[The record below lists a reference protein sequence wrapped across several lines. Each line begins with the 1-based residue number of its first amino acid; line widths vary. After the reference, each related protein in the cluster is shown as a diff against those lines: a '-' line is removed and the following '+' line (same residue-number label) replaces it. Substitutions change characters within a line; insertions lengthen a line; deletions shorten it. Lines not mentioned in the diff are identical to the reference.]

1 MAQKTTKTAKTL
13 DMQRCEG
20 LSPKA
25 LGSINKLGRPN
36 DSYTEK
42 KLNKLGSVLRRNNE
56 LGLRDK
62 YTMSEAVK
70 CIIEMYRSRMDYYQK
85 YIKGIRTPL
94 FKKNTFCGNILADA
108 SSVMLTDKY
117 KSIINTHIAHCSSVW
132 LCPVCS
138 SIIQSKRAD
147 DVQRAIDWAKGISY
161 IKNKLTGELEP
172 VANDNDYQVVMIT
185 FTASHNV
192 KMSLIE
198 FGEKLQKA
206 YVMMMKNIRK
216 SRKKYEI
223 GYIKGVEFTH
233 SYRNGWHKH
242 YHVILILK
250 KECDIDS
257 YFATIKNSWE
267 TACVKNGLLDSSN
280 EKAVFDFREHSV
292 DLIRSAEEISNY
304 VNKSSKE
311 WTLADEMSKS
321 VLKIGHNNEHR
332 TPFQIL
338 SDIATTKDKKQRY
351 KDIDVFVEYMLYT
364 YGLHQ
369 QDWSNGLKDAVGIR
383 DLSDEEII
391 DENQDTAE
399 YIAGLTVA
407 HWHLIRSKY
416 QRIQYFLAA
425 KEGYE
430 SLKAFFDKLDTE
442 NTLPDMLTGEQA
454 RIYEK
459 GLEGIPFTDDKEATV
474 YYDMIPILRAIAK
487 TQPLTYVGDENSP
500 HNKSFEHMQNI
511 KGVKSDDFYTTA
523 EQNHPN

>member
-25 LGSINKLGRPN
+25 LGSNTELQRPG

-42 KLNKLGSVLRRNNE
+42 MLNKLGSVLKRNNE

-62 YTMSEAVK
+62 YTMSEVSK
-70 CIIEMYRSRMDYYQK
+70 IIIKMYRSRMDYYQK
-85 YIKGIRTPL
+85 YRKSIKTPL
-94 FKKNTFCGNILADA
+94 FKRNEFCGNILADA
-108 SSVMLTDKY
+108 SSVMRTDKY

-147 DVQRAIDWAKGISY
+147 DVQKAIDWAKS
-161 IKNKLTGELEP
+161 NE
-172 VANDNDYQVVMIT
+172 YQVAMVT

-192 KMSLIE
+192 KMPLVE
-198 FGEKLQKA
+198 FGQKLQKA
-206 YVMMMKNIRK
+206 YEMMMKNIRK
-216 SRKKYEI
+216 SRKKYEV
-223 GYIKGVEFTH
+223 GNIKGVEFTH
-233 SYRNGWHKH
+233 SYKNGWHKH

-257 YFATIKNSWE
+257 YFDTIQKSWE
-267 TACVKNGLLDSSN
+267 TACIKNSLLDATN
-280 EKAVFDFREHSV
+280 EKAVQDFREHSV
-292 DLIRSAEEISNY
+292 DIVKSAEEISSY

-338 SDIATTKDKKQRY
+338 CDIATTKDKKQRY
-351 KDIDVFVEYMLYT
+351 KDVEVFIEYMLYT

-383 DLSDEEII
+383 ELSDEEII
-391 DENQDTAE
+391 EETEDTAD

-416 QRIQYFLAA
+416 QRIQYFRAA
-425 KEGYE
+425 KDGYE
-430 SLKAFFDKLDTE
+430 ALKAFFDKLDTE
-442 NTLPDMLTGEQA
+442 NSLPAMLTGEQA
-454 RIYEK
+454 HIYEK
-459 GLEGIPFTDDKEATV
+459 GLDGILLTDEETTT
-474 YYDMIPILRAIAK
+474 YYDIIEMLRAIAK

-500 HNKSFEHMQNI
+500 NHKSFSHVQNI
-511 KGVKSDDFYTTA
+511 ICNSI
-523 EQNHPN
+523 PNES

>member
-1 MAQKTTKTAKTL
+1 MAQKTTKTSKSLDTKGLETL
-13 DMQRCEG
+13 
-20 LSPKA
+20 SSKA
-25 LGSINKLGRPN
+25 LGSNTELQRPG

-42 KLNKLGSVLRRNNE
+42 MLNKLGSVLKRNNE

-62 YTMSEAVK
+62 YTMSEVSK
-70 CIIEMYRSRMDYYQK
+70 IIIKMYRSRMDYYQK
-85 YIKGIRTPL
+85 YRKSIKTPL
-94 FKKNTFCGNILADA
+94 FKRNEFCGNILADA
-108 SSVMLTDKY
+108 SSVMRTDKY

-147 DVQRAIDWAKGISY
+147 DVQKAIDWAKS
-161 IKNKLTGELEP
+161 NE
-172 VANDNDYQVVMIT
+172 YQVAMVT

-206 YVMMMKNIRK
+206 YEMLMKNIRK
-216 SRKKYEI
+216 SRKKYEV
-223 GYIKGVEFTH
+223 GNIKGVEFTH
-233 SYRNGWHKH
+233 SYKNGWHKH
-242 YHVILILK
+242 YHVILIFK
-250 KECDIDS
+250 KECDVDA
-257 YFATIKNSWE
+257 YFSIIKKSWE
-267 TACVKNGLLDSSN
+267 TACVKNSLLDATN
-280 EKAVFDFREHSV
+280 EKAVQDFREHSV
-292 DLIRSAEEISNY
+292 DLVKSAEEISSY

-338 SDIATTKDKKQRY
+338 CDIAITKDKTQRY
-351 KDIDVFVEYMLYT
+351 KDIEVFIEYMLYT
-364 YGLHQ
+364 YCLHQ

-383 DLSDEEII
+383 ELSDEEII
-391 DENQDTAE
+391 EEHEDTAE

-416 QRIQYFLAA
+416 QRIQYFIAA

-430 SLKAFFDKLDTE
+430 SLKAFFDKLDTD
-442 NTLPDMLTGEQA
+442 NTLPAMLSGEQA

-459 GLEGIPFTDDKEATV
+459 GLDGIQLTDEETTT
-474 YYDMIPILRAIAK
+474 YYDIIELLRAIAK
-487 TQPLTYVGDENSP
+487 TQPPTYVGDENSLA
-500 HNKSFEHMQNI
+500 HKSFSHVQNI
-511 KGVKSDDFYTTA
+511 ICNSI
-523 EQNHPN
+523 PNES

>member
-1 MAQKTTKTAKTL
+1 MAQVKKPKRIQSQQGETKSQKN
-13 DMQRCEG
+13 
-20 LSPKA
+20 P
-25 LGSINKLGRPN
+25 LGSINKLGRPG

-70 CIIEMYRSRMDYYQK
+70 CIIEMYRSRKSYYQK
-85 YIKGIRTPL
+85 YMKGFRVPM

-108 SSVMLTDKY
+108 SSVMRTEKY
-117 KSIINTHIAHCSSVW
+117 NSIINTHIAHCSSVW

-138 SIIQSKRAD
+138 SVIQSKRTTE
-147 DVQRAIDWAKGISY
+147 VQRAIDWA
-161 IKNKLTGELEP
+161 
-172 VANDNDYQVVMIT
+172 NDNGYQVAMVT
-185 FTASHNV
+185 YTSSHNV
-192 KMSLIE
+192 KMSLVE
-198 FGEKLQKA
+198 FGQKLQKA
-206 YVMMMKNIRK
+206 YTMMMKNIRK
-216 SRKKYEI
+216 SRKNYEI
-223 GYIKGVEFTH
+223 GNIKGVELTH

-250 KECDIDS
+250 KECDVDA
-257 YFATIKNSWE
+257 YFQTIKKSWE
-267 TACVKNGLLDSSN
+267 TACIKNSLLDATN
-280 EKAVFDFREHSV
+280 EKAVQDFREHSV
-292 DLIRSAEEISNY
+292 NIVKSAEEISSY

-338 SDIATTKDKKQRY
+338 LDIAITKDKKQRY

-391 DENQDTAE
+391 EEHEDTAE
-399 YIAGLTVA
+399 FIAGLTVA

-416 QRIQYFLAA
+416 QRIQYFQAA

-430 SLKAFFDKLDTE
+430 ALKAFFYKLDTD
-442 NTLPDMLTGEQA
+442 NTLPDILTGEQA
-454 RIYEK
+454 HIYEK
-459 GLEGIPFTDDKEATV
+459 GLEGILLTDEETTT
-474 YYDMIPILRAIAK
+474 YYDIIEMLRAIAK
-487 TQPLTYVGDENSP
+487 TQPQTYVGDENSP
-500 HNKSFEHMQNI
+500 NHKSFSHA
-511 KGVKSDDFYTTA
+511 K
-523 EQNHPN
+523 

>member
-1 MAQKTTKTAKTL
+1 MVQKSPKPLAY
-13 DMQRCEG
+13 QG
-20 LSPKA
+20 LEILPDKA
-25 LGSINKLGRPN
+25 LGSNTELQRPN

-42 KLNKLGSVLRRNNE
+42 MLNKLGSVLKRNDE

-62 YTMSEAVK
+62 YTMSEVSK
-70 CIIEMYRSRMDYYQK
+70 IIIKMYRSRMGYYQK
-85 YIKGIRTPL
+85 YRKGIRTPL
-94 FKKNTFCGNILADA
+94 FKRNEFCGNILADA
-108 SSVMLTDKY
+108 SSVMRTEKY
-117 KSIINTHIAHCSSVW
+117 NSIINTHIAHCASVW

-138 SIIQSKRAD
+138 SVIQSKRTTE
-147 DVQRAIDWAKGISY
+147 VQKAIDWAKG
-161 IKNKLTGELEP
+161 N
-172 VANDNDYQVVMIT
+172 NYQVAMVT
-185 FTASHNV
+185 YTSSHNV
-192 KMSLIE
+192 KMSLVE
-198 FGEKLQKA
+198 FGQQLQKA
-206 YVMMMKNIRK
+206 YEMMMKNIRK

-250 KECDIDS
+250 KECDVDA
-257 YFATIKNSWE
+257 YFQTIKKSWE
-267 TACVKNGLLDSSN
+267 TACIKNNLLDATN
-280 EKAVFDFREHSV
+280 EKAVSDFREHSV
-292 DLIRSAEEISNY
+292 NIVKSAEEISSY

-351 KDIDVFVEYMLYT
+351 KDIEVFIEYMLYT
-364 YGLHQ
+364 YCLHQ

-391 DENQDTAE
+391 EETEDTAE
-399 YIAGLTVA
+399 FIAGLTVA

-416 QRIQYFLAA
+416 QRIQYFRAA

-430 SLKAFFDKLDTE
+430 ALKAFFNKLDTD
-442 NTLPDMLTGEQA
+442 NTLPDMLTCEQA

-459 GLEGIPFTDDKEATV
+459 GLTGIPFTDDEEATA
-474 YYDMIPILRAIAK
+474 YYDIIEILRAIAK
-487 TQPLTYVGDENSP
+487 TQPLAYVGDENSP
-500 HNKSFEHMQNI
+500 NHKSFEHEKNNI
-511 KGVKSDDFYTTA
+511 ICKTILNKS
-523 EQNHPN
+523 

>member
-1 MAQKTTKTAKTL
+1 MAQKTTKTAKSL
-13 DMQRCEG
+13 DTQGIAE

-25 LGSINKLGRPN
+25 LGSNTELQRPG

-42 KLNKLGSVLRRNNE
+42 TLNKLGSVLKRNNE

-62 YTMSEAVK
+62 YTMSEVSK
-70 CIIEMYRSRMDYYQK
+70 IIMKMYRSRIDYYQK
-85 YIKGIRTPL
+85 YIKGIRTPM
-94 FKKNTFCGNILADA
+94 FKRNEFCGNILADA
-108 SSVMLTDKY
+108 SSVMRTEKY
-117 KSIINTHIAHCSSVW
+117 NSIINTHIAHCSSVW

-147 DVQRAIDWAKGISY
+147 DVQKAINW
-161 IKNKLTGELEP
+161 
-172 VANDNDYQVVMIT
+172 ANDNDYQVAMVT

-192 KMSLIE
+192 KIPLIE

-206 YVMMMKNIRK
+206 YEMMMKNIRK

-223 GYIKGVEFTH
+223 GNIKGVEFTH

-257 YFATIKNSWE
+257 YFSTIQKSWE
-267 TACVKNGLLDSSN
+267 TACIKNSLLDATN
-280 EKAVFDFREHSV
+280 EKAVSDFKEHSV
-292 DLIRSAEEISNY
+292 DIVKSAKEISNY

-321 VLKIGHNNEHR
+321 VLKVGHNNEHR

-338 SDIATTKDKKQRY
+338 CDIATTKDKKQRY

-364 YGLHQ
+364 YCLHQ

-391 DENQDTAE
+391 EETEDTAE
-399 YIAGLTVA
+399 FIAGLTVA

-416 QRIQYFLAA
+416 QRIQYFRAA

-430 SLKAFFDKLDTE
+430 ALKAFFDKLDTE
-442 NTLPDMLTGEQA
+442 NSLPNMLTGEQA

-459 GLEGIPFTDDKEATV
+459 GLDGIQLTDEETTT
-474 YYDMIPILRAIAK
+474 YYDMIEILRAIAK
-487 TQPLTYVGDENSP
+487 TQPSAYVGDENSP
-500 HNKSFEHMQNI
+500 NHKSFSHAKY
-511 KGVKSDDFYTTA
+511 KGGEVR
-523 EQNHPN
+523 

>member
-1 MAQKTTKTAKTL
+1 MAQVKKSKRIQSQQGETKSQKN
-13 DMQRCEG
+13 
-20 LSPKA
+20 P
-25 LGSINKLGRPN
+25 LGSNTELQRPN

-42 KLNKLGSVLRRNNE
+42 MLNRLGSVLRRNNE

-62 YTMSEAVK
+62 YTMSEVSK
-70 CIIEMYRSRMDYYQK
+70 IIIKMYRSRMDYYQK
-85 YIKGIRTPL
+85 YRKGIKTPL
-94 FKKNTFCGNILADA
+94 FKRNEFCGNILADA
-108 SSVMLTDKY
+108 SSVMRTDKY

-147 DVQRAIDWAKGISY
+147 DVQKAINW
-161 IKNKLTGELEP
+161 
-172 VANDNDYQVVMIT
+172 ANDNDYQVVMVT
-185 FTASHNV
+185 YTSSHNV
-192 KMSLIE
+192 KMSLVE
-198 FGEKLQKA
+198 FGQQLQKA
-206 YVMMMKNIRK
+206 YEMMMKNIRK

-250 KECDIDS
+250 KECDVDA
-257 YFATIKNSWE
+257 YFATIKKSWE
-267 TACVKNGLLDSSN
+267 TACIKNSLLDATN
-280 EKAVFDFREHSV
+280 EKAVQDFREHSV
-292 DLIRSAEEISNY
+292 NIVKSAKEISNY

-338 SDIATTKDKKQRY
+338 CDIATTKDKKQRY

-369 QDWSNGLKDAVGIR
+369 QDYSNGLKDAVGIR
-383 DLSDEEII
+383 ELSDEEII
-391 DENQDTAE
+391 EEHEDTAE
-399 YIAGLTVA
+399 FIAGLTVA

-416 QRIQYFLAA
+416 QRIQYFIAA

-430 SLKAFFDKLDTE
+430 SLKAFFDKLDTD
-442 NTLPDMLTGEQA
+442 NTLPAMLSGEQA
-454 RIYEK
+454 HIYEK
-459 GLEGIPFTDDKEATV
+459 GLTGIPFTDDEEATT
-474 YYDMIPILRAIAK
+474 YYDIIQMLRAIAK
-487 TQPLTYVGDENSP
+487 TQPPTYVGDENSP
-500 HNKSFEHMQNI
+500 NHKPFEHGKNNIICKTILNKS
-511 KGVKSDDFYTTA
+511 
-523 EQNHPN
+523 

>member
-13 DMQRCEG
+13 DTQVIAE

-25 LGSINKLGRPN
+25 LGSNTELQRPG

-42 KLNKLGSVLRRNNE
+42 MLNKLGSVLKRNNE

-62 YTMSEAVK
+62 YTMSEVSK
-70 CIIEMYRSRMDYYQK
+70 IIIKMYRLRMDYYQK
-85 YIKGIRTPL
+85 YRKSIKTPL
-94 FKKNTFCGNILADA
+94 FKRNEFCGNILADA
-108 SSVMLTDKY
+108 SSVMRTDKY

-147 DVQRAIDWAKGISY
+147 DVQKAIDWAKS
-161 IKNKLTGELEP
+161 N
-172 VANDNDYQVVMIT
+172 NYQVAMVT

-206 YVMMMKNIRK
+206 YEMLMKNIRK

-233 SYRNGWHKH
+233 SYKNGWHKH

-250 KECDIDS
+250 KECDVDA
-257 YFATIKNSWE
+257 YFQTIKKSWE
-267 TACVKNGLLDSSN
+267 TACIKNSLLDATN
-280 EKAVFDFREHSV
+280 EKAVQDFREHSV
-292 DLIRSAEEISNY
+292 DIVKSAEEISSY

-430 SLKAFFDKLDTE
+430 SLKAFFDKLDTD
-442 NTLPDMLTGEQA
+442 NTLPAMLTSEQA

-459 GLEGIPFTDDKEATV
+459 GLKGIPFTDEEATV
-474 YYDMIPILRAIAK
+474 YYDIIPLLRAIAK
-487 TQPLTYVGDENSP
+487 TQPQTYIGDENSP
-500 HNKSFEHMQNI
+500 CNKSFSHGQNI
-511 KGVKSDDFYTTA
+511 ICNSI
-523 EQNHPN
+523 

>member
-1 MAQKTTKTAKTL
+1 MEYAFSVPAQKGMVKMVQK
-13 DMQRCEG
+13 
-20 LSPKA
+20 SPKSLDTKGLETLSSNP
-25 LGSINKLGRPN
+25 LGSINKLQRPG

-42 KLNKLGSVLRRNNE
+42 KLNKLGSVLKKNNE

-70 CIIEMYRSRMDYYQK
+70 CIIEMYRSRIDYYQK
-85 YIKGIRTPL
+85 YRKSIRTPF

-108 SSVMLTDKY
+108 SSIMRTEKY
-117 KSIINTHIAHCSSVW
+117 NSIINTHIAHCSSVW

-147 DVQRAIDWAKGISY
+147 DVQKAIDWAKS
-161 IKNKLTGELEP
+161 NE
-172 VANDNDYQVVMIT
+172 YQVAMVT

-192 KMSLIE
+192 KMPLIE
-198 FGEKLQKA
+198 FGQKLQKA
-206 YVMMMKNIRK
+206 YEMLMKNIRK

-223 GYIKGVEFTH
+223 GNIKGVEFTH
-233 SYRNGWHKH
+233 SYKNSWHKH

-250 KECDIDS
+250 KECDINS
-257 YFATIKNSWE
+257 YFATIQKSWE
-267 TACVKNGLLDSSN
+267 TACIKNSLLDATN
-280 EKAVFDFREHSV
+280 EKAVQDFREHSV
-292 DLIRSAEEISNY
+292 DIVKSAKEISNY

-442 NTLPDMLTGEQA
+442 NTLPDMLTCEQA

-459 GLEGIPFTDDKEATV
+459 GLTGIPFTDEREEST
-474 YYDMIPILRAIAK
+474 YYDMIQILRAIAK

-500 HNKSFEHMQNI
+500 NHKSFSHTKYNL
-511 KGVKSDDFYTTA
+511 
-523 EQNHPN
+523 

>member
-1 MAQKTTKTAKTL
+1 MEYAFSVPAQKGMVKMVQKSPKSLDIQGFGTL
-13 DMQRCEG
+13 P
-20 LSPKA
+20 SKA
-25 LGSINKLGRPN
+25 LGSNTELQRPG

-42 KLNKLGSVLRRNNE
+42 MLNKLGSVLKRNNE

-62 YTMSEAVK
+62 YTMSEVSK
-70 CIIEMYRSRMDYYQK
+70 IIMKMYRSRIDYYQK
-85 YIKGIRTPL
+85 YIKGIRTPM
-94 FKKNTFCGNILADA
+94 FKRNEFCGNILADA
-108 SSVMLTDKY
+108 SSVMRTEKY
-117 KSIINTHIAHCSSVW
+117 NSIINTHIAHCSSVW

-138 SIIQSKRAD
+138 SVIQSKRTTE
-147 DVQRAIDWAKGISY
+147 VQKAIDWAKS
-161 IKNKLTGELEP
+161 NE
-172 VANDNDYQVVMIT
+172 YQVAMVT

-192 KMSLIE
+192 KMPLVE

-206 YVMMMKNIRK
+206 YEMMMKNIRK
-216 SRKKYEI
+216 SRKKYEV

-233 SYRNGWHKH
+233 SYKNGWHKH

-250 KECDIDS
+250 KECDVDA
-257 YFATIKNSWE
+257 YFSIIKKSWE
-267 TACVKNGLLDSSN
+267 TACVKNSLLDATN
-280 EKAVFDFREHSV
+280 EKAVQDFREHSV
-292 DLIRSAEEISNY
+292 DLVKSAEEISSY
-304 VNKSSKE
+304 VNKSSKA

-383 DLSDEEII
+383 ELSDEEII
-391 DENQDTAE
+391 EETEDTAD

-416 QRIQYFLAA
+416 QRIQYFRAA
-425 KEGYE
+425 KDGYE
-430 SLKAFFDKLDTE
+430 ALKAFFDKLDTD
-442 NTLPDMLTGEQA
+442 NTLPAMLNSEQA

-459 GLEGIPFTDDKEATV
+459 GLTGIPFTDDEEATV
-474 YYDMIPILRAIAK
+474 YYDMIPLLRAIAK
-487 TQPLTYVGDENSP
+487 TQPSAYVGDENSP
-500 HNKSFEHMQNI
+500 NHKSFEHR
-511 KGVKSDDFYTTA
+511 KK
-523 EQNHPN
+523 

>member
-1 MAQKTTKTAKTL
+1 MAQVKKPKRIQSQQGETKSQKN
-13 DMQRCEG
+13 
-20 LSPKA
+20 P
-25 LGSINKLGRPN
+25 LGSNTELQRPS

-42 KLNKLGSVLRRNNE
+42 MLNKLGSVLKRNNE

-62 YTMSEAVK
+62 YTMSEVSK
-70 CIIEMYRSRMDYYQK
+70 IIIKMYRLRMDYYQK
-85 YIKGIRTPL
+85 YRKSIKTPL
-94 FKKNTFCGNILADA
+94 FKRNEFCGNILADA
-108 SSVMLTDKY
+108 SSIMRTEKY
-117 KSIINTHIAHCSSVW
+117 NSIINTHIAHCSSVW

-147 DVQRAIDWAKGISY
+147 DVQKAIDWAKS
-161 IKNKLTGELEP
+161 N
-172 VANDNDYQVVMIT
+172 NYQVAMVT

-206 YVMMMKNIRK
+206 YEMLMKNIRK

-233 SYRNGWHKH
+233 SYKNGWHKH

-250 KECDIDS
+250 KECDVDA
-257 YFATIKNSWE
+257 YFQTIKKSWE
-267 TACVKNGLLDSSN
+267 TACIKNSLLDATN
-280 EKAVFDFREHSV
+280 EKAVQDFREHSV
-292 DLIRSAEEISNY
+292 DIVKSAEEISSY

-338 SDIATTKDKKQRY
+338 CDIATTKDKKQRY
-351 KDIDVFVEYMLYT
+351 KDIEVFIEYMLYT

-383 DLSDEEII
+383 ELSDEEII
-391 DENQDTAE
+391 EEHEDTAE
-399 YIAGLTVA
+399 FIAGLTVA

-416 QRIQYFLAA
+416 QRIQYFIAA

-430 SLKAFFDKLDTE
+430 SLKAFFDKLDTD
-442 NTLPDMLTGEQA
+442 NTLPAMLNSEQA
-454 RIYEK
+454 KIYEK
-459 GLEGIPFTDDKEATV
+459 GLTGIPFTDDEEATV
-474 YYDMIPILRAIAK
+474 YYDMIPLLRAIAK

-500 HNKSFEHMQNI
+500 NHKSFSHAKY
-511 KGVKSDDFYTTA
+511 KGGEVR
-523 EQNHPN
+523 

>member
-1 MAQKTTKTAKTL
+1 MVKMVQKSPKPLDIQGSGTL
-13 DMQRCEG
+13 P
-20 LSPKA
+20 SKA
-25 LGSINKLGRPN
+25 LGSNTELGRPG

-42 KLNKLGSVLRRNNE
+42 MLNKLGSVLKRNNE

-62 YTMSEAVK
+62 YTMSEISK
-70 CIIEMYRSRMDYYQK
+70 IIMKMYRSRIDYYQK
-85 YIKGIRTPL
+85 YIKGIRTPM
-94 FKKNTFCGNILADA
+94 FKRNEFCGNILADA
-108 SSVMLTDKY
+108 SSVMRTEKY
-117 KSIINTHIAHCSSVW
+117 NSIINTHIAHCASVW

-138 SIIQSKRAD
+138 SVIQSKRTTE
-147 DVQRAIDWAKGISY
+147 VQKAIDWAKG
-161 IKNKLTGELEP
+161 N
-172 VANDNDYQVVMIT
+172 NYQVAMVT

-267 TACVKNGLLDSSN
+267 TACVKNGLLDSTN
-280 EKAVFDFREHSV
+280 EKAVQDFREHSV
-292 DLIRSAEEISNY
+292 DLIKSAEEISNY

-311 WTLADEMSKS
+311 WTLADELSKS
-321 VLKIGHNNEHR
+321 VLKVGHNNEHR

-459 GLEGIPFTDDKEATV
+459 GLEGIPFTDEEATT

-500 HNKSFEHMQNI
+500 NHKSFEHR
-511 KGVKSDDFYTTA
+511 KK
-523 EQNHPN
+523 

>member
-1 MAQKTTKTAKTL
+1 MAQKTTKTAKSL
-13 DMQRCEG
+13 DMQGFEG
-20 LSPKA
+20 LLPKA
-25 LGSINKLGRPN
+25 LGSNTELQRPG

-42 KLNKLGSVLRRNNE
+42 MLNKLGSVLKRNNE

-62 YTMSEAVK
+62 YTMSEVSK
-70 CIIEMYRSRMDYYQK
+70 IIIKMYRSRMDYYQK
-85 YIKGIRTPL
+85 YRKGIKTPL
-94 FKKNTFCGNILADA
+94 FKRNEFCGNILADA
-108 SSVMLTDKY
+108 SSVMRTDKY

-147 DVQRAIDWAKGISY
+147 DVQKAIDWAKS
-161 IKNKLTGELEP
+161 N
-172 VANDNDYQVVMIT
+172 NYQVAMVT

-206 YVMMMKNIRK
+206 YEMLMKNIRK

-233 SYRNGWHKH
+233 SYKNGWHKH

-250 KECDIDS
+250 KECDVDA
-257 YFATIKNSWE
+257 YFQTIKKSWE
-267 TACVKNGLLDSSN
+267 TACIKNSLLDATN
-280 EKAVFDFREHSV
+280 EKAVQDFREHSV
-292 DLIRSAEEISNY
+292 DIVKSAEEISSY

-351 KDIDVFVEYMLYT
+351 KDIEVFIEYMLYT
-364 YGLHQ
+364 YCLHQ

-383 DLSDEEII
+383 ELSDEEII
-391 DENQDTAE
+391 EETEDTAD

-416 QRIQYFLAA
+416 QRIQYFRAA

-430 SLKAFFDKLDTE
+430 ALKAFFDKLDTD
-442 NTLPDMLTGEQA
+442 NTLPAMLSGEQA

-459 GLEGIPFTDDKEATV
+459 GLDGIQLTDEETTT
-474 YYDMIPILRAIAK
+474 YYDIIEMLRAIAK
-487 TQPLTYVGDENSP
+487 TQPSAYVGDENSP
-500 HNKSFEHMQNI
+500 NHKSFEHR
-511 KGVKSDDFYTTA
+511 KK
-523 EQNHPN
+523 

>member
-1 MAQKTTKTAKTL
+1 MAQVKKPKRTQSQQGETKSQKN
-13 DMQRCEG
+13 
-20 LSPKA
+20 P
-25 LGSINKLGRPN
+25 LGSINKLGRPG

-42 KLNKLGSVLRRNNE
+42 KLNKLGSVLKKNNE

-70 CIIEMYRSRMDYYQK
+70 CIIEMYRSRKSYYQK
-85 YIKGIRTPL
+85 YMKGVRTPL

-108 SSVMLTDKY
+108 SSVMRTEKY
-117 KSIINTHIAHCSSVW
+117 NSIINTHIAHCSSVW

-138 SIIQSKRAD
+138 SIIQSKRSNE
-147 DVQRAIDWAKGISY
+147 VQKAIDWAKG
-161 IKNKLTGELEP
+161 N
-172 VANDNDYQVVMIT
+172 NYQVAMVT

-206 YVMMMKNIRK
+206 YTMMMKNIRK
-216 SRKKYEI
+216 SRKKYEV

-233 SYRNGWHKH
+233 SYKKGWHKH
-242 YHVILILK
+242 YHVIFIFK

-257 YFATIKNSWE
+257 YFDTIQKSWE
-267 TACVKNGLLDSSN
+267 TACIKNSLLDATN
-280 EKAVFDFREHSV
+280 EKAVQDFREHSV
-292 DLIRSAEEISNY
+292 DLIKSAEEISSY

-416 QRIQYFLAA
+416 QRIQYFRAA
-425 KEGYE
+425 KDGYE
-430 SLKAFFDKLDTE
+430 ALKAFFDKLDTD
-442 NTLPDMLTGEQA
+442 NTLPAMLTSEQA

-459 GLEGIPFTDDKEATV
+459 GLEGIPFTDEEATV
-474 YYDMIPILRAIAK
+474 YYDIIPLLRAIAK
-487 TQPLTYVGDENSP
+487 TQPQTYIGDENSP
-500 HNKSFEHMQNI
+500 CNKS
-511 KGVKSDDFYTTA
+511 YLLLA
-523 EQNHPN
+523 ESV

>member
-1 MAQKTTKTAKTL
+1 MAQVKKPKRIQSQQGETKSQKN
-13 DMQRCEG
+13 
-20 LSPKA
+20 P
-25 LGSINKLGRPN
+25 LGSNTELQRPG

-42 KLNKLGSVLRRNNE
+42 MLNKLGSVLKRNNE

-62 YTMSEAVK
+62 YTMSEVSK
-70 CIIEMYRSRMDYYQK
+70 IIIKMYRLRMDYYQK
-85 YIKGIRTPL
+85 YRKSIKTPL
-94 FKKNTFCGNILADA
+94 FKRNEFCGNILADA
-108 SSVMLTDKY
+108 SSVMRTEKY
-117 KSIINTHIAHCSSVW
+117 NSIINTHIAHCSSVW

-138 SIIQSKRAD
+138 SIIQSKRSNE
-147 DVQRAIDWAKGISY
+147 VQKAIDWAKG
-161 IKNKLTGELEP
+161 N
-172 VANDNDYQVVMIT
+172 NYQVAMVT

-206 YVMMMKNIRK
+206 YTMMMKNIRK
-216 SRKKYEI
+216 SRKKYEV

-233 SYRNGWHKH
+233 SYKHGWHKH

-250 KECDIDS
+250 KECDINS
-257 YFATIKNSWE
+257 YFATIQKSWE
-267 TACVKNGLLDSSN
+267 TACIKNSLLDATN
-280 EKAVFDFREHSV
+280 EKAVSDFREHSV
-292 DLIRSAEEISNY
+292 DLIKSAEEISSY

-311 WTLADEMSKS
+311 WTLADEMAKS
-321 VLKIGHNNEHR
+321 VLKVGHNNEHR

-338 SDIATTKDKKQRY
+338 CDIAITKDKKQRY

-442 NTLPDMLTGEQA
+442 NTLPAMLTSEQA

-459 GLEGIPFTDDKEATV
+459 GLTGIPFTDEREEST
-474 YYDMIPILRAIAK
+474 YYDMIQILRAIAK
-487 TQPLTYVGDENSP
+487 TQPSAYVGDENSP
-500 HNKSFEHMQNI
+500 NHKSFSHTKYNL
-511 KGVKSDDFYTTA
+511 
-523 EQNHPN
+523 

>member
-25 LGSINKLGRPN
+25 LGSNTELQRPG

-42 KLNKLGSVLRRNNE
+42 MLNKLGSVLKRNNE

-62 YTMSEAVK
+62 YTMSEVSK
-70 CIIEMYRSRMDYYQK
+70 IIMKMYRSRIDYYQK
-85 YIKGIRTPL
+85 YIKGIRTPM
-94 FKKNTFCGNILADA
+94 FKRNEFCGNILADA
-108 SSVMLTDKY
+108 SSVMRTEKY
-117 KSIINTHIAHCSSVW
+117 NSIINTHIAHCASVW

-138 SIIQSKRAD
+138 SVIQSKRTTE
-147 DVQRAIDWAKGISY
+147 VQKAIDWAKG
-161 IKNKLTGELEP
+161 N
-172 VANDNDYQVVMIT
+172 NYQVAMVT

-198 FGEKLQKA
+198 FGKQLQKA
-206 YVMMMKNIRK
+206 YEMMMKNIRK

-223 GYIKGVEFTH
+223 GNIKGVEFTH
-233 SYRNGWHKH
+233 SYKNGWHKH

-257 YFATIKNSWE
+257 YFATIQKSWQ
-267 TACVKNGLLDSSN
+267 TACMKNGLLDSTN
-280 EKAVFDFREHSV
+280 EKAVQDFREHSV
-292 DLIRSAEEISNY
+292 DLIKSAEEISNY

-321 VLKIGHNNEHR
+321 ILKVGHNNEHR

-416 QRIQYFLAA
+416 QRIQYFIAA

-430 SLKAFFDKLDTE
+430 ALKAFFDKLDID

-459 GLEGIPFTDDKEATV
+459 GLEGIPFTDEEATT

-500 HNKSFEHMQNI
+500 NHKSFEHR
-511 KGVKSDDFYTTA
+511 KK
-523 EQNHPN
+523 

>member
-25 LGSINKLGRPN
+25 LGSNTELQRPG

-42 KLNKLGSVLRRNNE
+42 MLNRLGSVLRRNNE

-62 YTMSEAVK
+62 YTMSEVSK
-70 CIIEMYRSRMDYYQK
+70 IIIKMYRSRTDYYQK
-85 YIKGIRTPL
+85 YRKSIKTPL
-94 FKKNTFCGNILADA
+94 FKRNEFCGNILADA
-108 SSVMLTDKY
+108 SSVMRTDKY

-147 DVQRAIDWAKGISY
+147 DVQKAIDWAKS
-161 IKNKLTGELEP
+161 NE
-172 VANDNDYQVVMIT
+172 YQVAMVT

-206 YVMMMKNIRK
+206 YEMLMKNIRK
-216 SRKKYEI
+216 SRKKYEV
-223 GYIKGVEFTH
+223 GNIKGVEFTH
-233 SYRNGWHKH
+233 SYKNGWHKH

-250 KECDIDS
+250 KECDVDA
-257 YFATIKNSWE
+257 YFQTIKKSWE
-267 TACVKNGLLDSSN
+267 TACIKNSLLDATN
-280 EKAVFDFREHSV
+280 EKAVQDFREHSV
-292 DLIRSAEEISNY
+292 DIVKSAEEISSY

-338 SDIATTKDKKQRY
+338 CDIATTKDKKQRY

-369 QDWSNGLKDAVGIR
+369 QDYSNGLKDAVGIR
-383 DLSDEEII
+383 ELSDEEII
-391 DENQDTAE
+391 EETEDTAE
-399 YIAGLTVA
+399 FIAGLTVA

-416 QRIQYFLAA
+416 QRIQYFIAA

-430 SLKAFFDKLDTE
+430 SLKAFFDKLDTD
-442 NTLPDMLTGEQA
+442 NTLPAMLNSEQA

-459 GLEGIPFTDDKEATV
+459 GLTGIPFTDDEEATV

-487 TQPLTYVGDENSP
+487 TQPSAYVGDENSP
-500 HNKSFEHMQNI
+500 NHKSFSNAKY
-511 KGVKSDDFYTTA
+511 KGGEVR
-523 EQNHPN
+523 

>member
-1 MAQKTTKTAKTL
+1 MAQKTTKTAKSL
-13 DMQRCEG
+13 DMKGFEG
-20 LSPKA
+20 LPSKA
-25 LGSINKLGRPN
+25 LGSINKLQRPG

-42 KLNKLGSVLRRNNE
+42 KLDKLGSVLRRNNE

-70 CIIEMYRSRMDYYQK
+70 CIIEMYRSRIDYYQK
-85 YIKGIRTPL
+85 YMKGIRTPF

-108 SSVMLTDKY
+108 SSVMRTDKY

-138 SIIQSKRAD
+138 SIIQSKKAD
-147 DVQRAIDWAKGISY
+147 DVQKAIGW
-161 IKNKLTGELEP
+161 
-172 VANDNDYQVVMIT
+172 ANDNDYQVAMVT

-192 KMSLIE
+192 KMPLIE
-198 FGEKLQKA
+198 FGQKLQKA
-206 YVMMMKNIRK
+206 YEMLMKNIRK
-216 SRKKYEI
+216 SRKNYEI
-223 GYIKGVEFTH
+223 GNIKGVEFTH
-233 SYRNGWHKH
+233 SYKNGWHKH

-257 YFATIKNSWE
+257 YFDIIQKSWENACIKNS
-267 TACVKNGLLDSSN
+267 LLDATN
-280 EKAVFDFREHSV
+280 EKAVSDFREHSV
-292 DLIRSAEEISNY
+292 NIVKSAKEISNY

-321 VLKIGHNNEHR
+321 VLKVGHNNEHR

-338 SDIATTKDKKQRY
+338 CDIATTKDKKQRY

-391 DENQDTAE
+391 EEHEDTAE
-399 YIAGLTVA
+399 FIAGLTVA

-430 SLKAFFDKLDTE
+430 ALKAFFNKLDTD

-454 RIYEK
+454 HIYEK
-459 GLEGIPFTDDKEATV
+459 GLTGIPFTDEREEST
-474 YYDMIPILRAIAK
+474 YYDMIQILRAIAK
-487 TQPLTYVGDENSP
+487 TQPSAYVGDENSP
-500 HNKSFEHMQNI
+500 NHKSFSNAKY
-511 KGVKSDDFYTTA
+511 KGGEVR
-523 EQNHPN
+523 

>member
-13 DMQRCEG
+13 DMKGFEG
-20 LSPKA
+20 LPSKA
-25 LGSINKLGRPN
+25 LGSINKLQRPG

-42 KLNKLGSVLRRNNE
+42 MLNKLGSVLKRNNE

-85 YIKGIRTPL
+85 YMKGVRVPM

-108 SSVMLTDKY
+108 SSVMRTEKY
-117 KSIINTHIAHCSSVW
+117 NSIINTHIAHCSSVW

-138 SIIQSKRAD
+138 SIIQSKKAD
-147 DVQRAIDWAKGISY
+147 DVQKAIGW
-161 IKNKLTGELEP
+161 
-172 VANDNDYQVVMIT
+172 ANDNDYKVAMVT

-206 YVMMMKNIRK
+206 YEMMMKNIRK

-223 GYIKGVEFTH
+223 GNIKGVEFTH
-233 SYRNGWHKH
+233 SYKNGWHKH

-257 YFATIKNSWE
+257 YFGTIQKSWE
-267 TACVKNGLLDSSN
+267 TACIKNSLLDATN
-280 EKAVFDFREHSV
+280 EKAVSDFKEHSV
-292 DLIRSAEEISNY
+292 NIVKSAKEISNY

-338 SDIATTKDKKQRY
+338 CDIAITKDKKQRY

-391 DENQDTAE
+391 EEHEDTAE

-416 QRIQYFLAA
+416 QRIQYFIAA

-430 SLKAFFDKLDTE
+430 ALKAFFDKLDTE
-442 NTLPDMLTGEQA
+442 NSLPDMLTGEQA

-459 GLEGIPFTDDKEATV
+459 GLEGIPFTDDEEATV
-474 YYDMIPILRAIAK
+474 YYDMIQMLRAIAK
-487 TQPLTYVGDENSP
+487 TQPLAYVGDENSP
-500 HNKSFEHMQNI
+500 NHKSFSHVQNPP
-511 KGVKSDDFYTTA
+511 A
-523 EQNHPN
+523 ESV

>member
-1 MAQKTTKTAKTL
+1 MVKMVQKSPKSLETQVIA
-13 DMQRCEG
+13 E

-25 LGSINKLGRPN
+25 LGSINKLGRPG

-42 KLNKLGSVLRRNNE
+42 TLDKLGSVLKRNNE

-70 CIIEMYRSRMDYYQK
+70 CIIEMYRARKSYYQK
-85 YIKGIRTPL
+85 YMKGVRTPL
-94 FKKNTFCGNILADA
+94 CKKNTFCGNILADA
-108 SSVMLTDKY
+108 SSVMRTEKY
-117 KSIINTHIAHCSSVW
+117 NSIINTHIAHCSSVW

-138 SIIQSKRAD
+138 SIIQSKRSNE
-147 DVQRAIDWAKGISY
+147 VQKAIDWAKG
-161 IKNKLTGELEP
+161 N
-172 VANDNDYQVVMIT
+172 NYQVAMVT

-206 YVMMMKNIRK
+206 YTMMMKNIRK
-216 SRKKYEI
+216 SRKKYEV

-233 SYRNGWHKH
+233 SYKNGWHKH

-257 YFATIKNSWE
+257 YFDTIQKSWE
-267 TACVKNGLLDSSN
+267 TACIKNSLLDATN
-280 EKAVFDFREHSV
+280 EKAVQDFREHSV
-292 DLIRSAEEISNY
+292 DLVKSAEEISSY

-416 QRIQYFLAA
+416 QRIQYFIAA
-425 KEGYE
+425 KKGYE
-430 SLKAFFDKLDTE
+430 ALKAFFDKLDTD
-442 NTLPDMLTGEQA
+442 NTLPAMLTSEQA

-459 GLEGIPFTDDKEATV
+459 GLEGIPFTDDEETTT
-474 YYDMIPILRAIAK
+474 YYDIIQMLRAIAK
-487 TQPLTYVGDENSP
+487 TQSQTYVGDENSP
-500 HNKSFEHMQNI
+500 HNKSFEYEKNNI
-511 KGVKSDDFYTTA
+511 ICKTILNKS
-523 EQNHPN
+523 

>member
-1 MAQKTTKTAKTL
+1 MVQKSPKSLAYQGLETL
-13 DMQRCEG
+13 P
-20 LSPKA
+20 SKA
-25 LGSINKLGRPN
+25 LGSINKLQRPG

-42 KLNKLGSVLRRNNE
+42 KLNKLGSVLKKNNE

-70 CIIEMYRSRMDYYQK
+70 CIIEMYRSRIDYYQK
-85 YIKGIRTPL
+85 YIKGVRTPL

-108 SSVMLTDKY
+108 SSVMRTDKY
-117 KSIINTHIAHCSSVW
+117 NSIINTHIAHCSSVW

-138 SIIQSKRAD
+138 SIIQSKKAD
-147 DVQRAIDWAKGISY
+147 DVQKAIGW
-161 IKNKLTGELEP
+161 
-172 VANDNDYQVVMIT
+172 ANDNDYKVAMVT

-192 KMSLIE
+192 KMPLIE

-206 YVMMMKNIRK
+206 YEMMMKNIRK

-223 GYIKGVEFTH
+223 GNIKGVEFTH
-233 SYRNGWHKH
+233 SYKNGWHKH

-257 YFATIKNSWE
+257 YFATIQKSWE
-267 TACVKNGLLDSSN
+267 TACIKNSLLDATN
-280 EKAVFDFREHSV
+280 EKAVQDFREHSV
-292 DLIRSAEEISNY
+292 DIVKSAKEISNY

-338 SDIATTKDKKQRY
+338 CDIATTKDKKQRY

-391 DENQDTAE
+391 EEHKDTAE
-399 YIAGLTVA
+399 FIAGLTVA

-416 QRIQYFLAA
+416 LRIQYFLAA

-430 SLKAFFDKLDTE
+430 ALKAFFDKLDTD
-442 NTLPDMLTGEQA
+442 NTLPAMLNSEQA

-459 GLEGIPFTDDKEATV
+459 GLTGIPFTDDEEATV
-474 YYDMIPILRAIAK
+474 YYDMIPLLRAIAK
-487 TQPLTYVGDENSP
+487 TQPSAYVGDENSP
-500 HNKSFEHMQNI
+500 NHKSFEHR
-511 KGVKSDDFYTTA
+511 KK
-523 EQNHPN
+523 

>member
-1 MAQKTTKTAKTL
+1 MVKMVQKSPKSLAYQGLETL
-13 DMQRCEG
+13 P
-20 LSPKA
+20 SKA
-25 LGSINKLGRPN
+25 LGSINKLQRPG

-42 KLNKLGSVLRRNNE
+42 KLNKLGSVLKKNNE

-70 CIIEMYRSRMDYYQK
+70 CIIEMYRSRIDYYQK
-85 YIKGIRTPL
+85 YIKGVRTPL

-108 SSVMLTDKY
+108 SSVMRTDKY
-117 KSIINTHIAHCSSVW
+117 NSIINTHIAHCSSVW

-138 SIIQSKRAD
+138 SIIQSKKAD
-147 DVQRAIDWAKGISY
+147 DVQKAIGW
-161 IKNKLTGELEP
+161 
-172 VANDNDYQVVMIT
+172 ANDNDYKVAMVT

-192 KMSLIE
+192 KMPLIE

-206 YVMMMKNIRK
+206 YEMMMKNIRK

-223 GYIKGVEFTH
+223 GNIKGVEFTH
-233 SYRNGWHKH
+233 SYKNGWHKH

-250 KECDIDS
+250 KECDVEA
-257 YFATIKNSWE
+257 YFQTIKKSWE
-267 TACVKNGLLDSSN
+267 TACVKNGLLDSTN
-280 EKAVFDFREHSV
+280 EKAVSDFREHSV
-292 DLIRSAEEISNY
+292 NIVKSAKEISNY

-338 SDIATTKDKKQRY
+338 CDIATTKDKKQRY

-369 QDWSNGLKDAVGIR
+369 QDWSNGLKDAVGIL

-391 DENQDTAE
+391 EENEDTAE
-399 YIAGLTVA
+399 FIAGLTVA

-416 QRIQYFLAA
+416 QRIQYFRAA
-425 KEGYE
+425 KDGYE
-430 SLKAFFDKLDTE
+430 ALKAFFDKLDTD
-442 NTLPDMLTGEQA
+442 NTLPAMLTSEQA
-454 RIYEK
+454 RIYET
-459 GLEGIPFTDDKEATV
+459 GLKGIPFTDDEEATV
-474 YYDMIPILRAIAK
+474 YYDMIPLLRAIAK
-487 TQPLTYVGDENSP
+487 TQPQTYTGDENSP
-500 HNKSFEHMQNI
+500 CNKSFEHR
-511 KGVKSDDFYTTA
+511 KK
-523 EQNHPN
+523 

>member
-1 MAQKTTKTAKTL
+1 MVQKSPKSL
-13 DMQRCEG
+13 DTQVIAE

-25 LGSINKLGRPN
+25 LGSINKLQRPG

-70 CIIEMYRSRMDYYQK
+70 CIIEMYRSRIDYYQK
-85 YIKGIRTPL
+85 YMKGIRTPF

-108 SSVMLTDKY
+108 SSVMRTDKY
-117 KSIINTHIAHCSSVW
+117 NSIINTHIAHCSSVW

-138 SIIQSKRAD
+138 SIIQSKKAD
-147 DVQRAIDWAKGISY
+147 DVQKAIDWAKG
-161 IKNKLTGELEP
+161 NE
-172 VANDNDYQVVMIT
+172 YQVVMVT

-192 KMSLIE
+192 KMALVE
-198 FGEKLQKA
+198 FGQKLQKA
-206 YVMMMKNIRK
+206 YEMMMKNIRK
-216 SRKKYEI
+216 SRKNYEI
-223 GYIKGVEFTH
+223 GNIKGVEFTH

-250 KECDIDS
+250 KECDVEA
-257 YFATIKNSWE
+257 YFQIIKKSWE
-267 TACVKNGLLDSSN
+267 TACVKNGLLDSTN
-280 EKAVFDFREHSV
+280 EKAVQDFREHSV
-292 DLIRSAEEISNY
+292 DLVKSAEEISSY
-304 VNKSSKE
+304 VNKSSKA

-338 SDIATTKDKKQRY
+338 CDIAITKDKTQRY
-351 KDIDVFVEYMLYT
+351 KDIEVFIEYMLYT
-364 YGLHQ
+364 YCLHQ

-391 DENQDTAE
+391 EEHKDTAE
-399 YIAGLTVA
+399 FIAGLTVA

-416 QRIQYFLAA
+416 QRIQYFRAA

-430 SLKAFFDKLDTE
+430 ALKAFFDKLDTD
-442 NTLPDMLTGEQA
+442 NTLPAMLNSEQA

-459 GLEGIPFTDDKEATV
+459 GLTGIPFTDDEEATV
-474 YYDMIPILRAIAK
+474 YYDMIPLLRAIAK
-487 TQPLTYVGDENSP
+487 TQPQTYTGDENSP
-500 HNKSFEHMQNI
+500 HYKSFEHR
-511 KGVKSDDFYTTA
+511 KK
-523 EQNHPN
+523 

>member
-25 LGSINKLGRPN
+25 LGSNTELQRPG

-42 KLNKLGSVLRRNNE
+42 MLNKLGSVLKRNNE

-62 YTMSEAVK
+62 YTMSEVSK
-70 CIIEMYRSRMDYYQK
+70 IIIKMYRSRMDYYQK
-85 YIKGIRTPL
+85 YRKSIKTPL
-94 FKKNTFCGNILADA
+94 FKRNEFCGNILADA
-108 SSVMLTDKY
+108 SSVMRTDKY

-147 DVQRAIDWAKGISY
+147 DVQKAIDWAKS
-161 IKNKLTGELEP
+161 NE
-172 VANDNDYQVVMIT
+172 YQVAMVT

-192 KMSLIE
+192 KMPLVE
-198 FGEKLQKA
+198 FGQKLQKA
-206 YVMMMKNIRK
+206 YEMMMKNIRK
-216 SRKKYEI
+216 SRKKYEV
-223 GYIKGVEFTH
+223 GNIKGVEFTH
-233 SYRNGWHKH
+233 SYKNGWHKH

-257 YFATIKNSWE
+257 YFGTIQKSWE
-267 TACVKNGLLDSSN
+267 TACIKNSLLDATN
-280 EKAVFDFREHSV
+280 EKAVQDFREHSV
-292 DLIRSAEEISNY
+292 DIVKSAEEISSY

-338 SDIATTKDKKQRY
+338 CDIATTKDKKQRY
-351 KDIDVFVEYMLYT
+351 KDVEVFIEYMLYT

-383 DLSDEEII
+383 ELSDEEII
-391 DENQDTAE
+391 EETEDTAD

-416 QRIQYFLAA
+416 QRIQYFRAA
-425 KEGYE
+425 KDGYE
-430 SLKAFFDKLDTE
+430 ALKAFFDKLDTE
-442 NTLPDMLTGEQA
+442 NSLPAMLTGEQA
-454 RIYEK
+454 HIYEK
-459 GLEGIPFTDDKEATV
+459 GLDGILLTDEETTT
-474 YYDMIPILRAIAK
+474 YYDIIEMLRAIAK

-500 HNKSFEHMQNI
+500 NHKSFSHVQNI
-511 KGVKSDDFYTTA
+511 ICNSI
-523 EQNHPN
+523 PNES

>member
-1 MAQKTTKTAKTL
+1 MAQKTTKTAKSL
-13 DMQRCEG
+13 DTKGLAG

-62 YTMSEAVK
+62 YTLSEAVK

-85 YIKGIRTPL
+85 YMKGVRVPM

-108 SSVMLTDKY
+108 SSVMRTDKY
-117 KSIINTHIAHCSSVW
+117 NSIINTHIAHCSSVW

-138 SIIQSKRAD
+138 SIIQSKKAD
-147 DVQRAIDWAKGISY
+147 DVQKAIDWAKG
-161 IKNKLTGELEP
+161 
-172 VANDNDYQVVMIT
+172 NDYQVAMVT

-192 KMSLIE
+192 KMPLVE
-198 FGEKLQKA
+198 FGQKLQKA
-206 YVMMMKNIRK
+206 YEMMMKNIRK

-223 GYIKGVEFTH
+223 GNIKGVEFTH
-233 SYRNGWHKH
+233 SYKNGWHKH

-250 KECDIDS
+250 KECDVEA
-257 YFATIKNSWE
+257 YFQTIKKSWE
-267 TACVKNGLLDSSN
+267 TACIKNSLLDATN
-280 EKAVFDFREHSV
+280 EKAVQDFREHSV
-292 DLIRSAEEISNY
+292 DLVKSAEEISNY

-351 KDIDVFVEYMLYT
+351 KDVEVFIEYMLYT

-383 DLSDEEII
+383 DLSDDEIMEEH
-391 DENQDTAE
+391 QDTAE

-416 QRIQYFLAA
+416 LRIQYFLAA

-430 SLKAFFDKLDTE
+430 ALKAFFDKLDTD
-442 NTLPDMLTGEQA
+442 NTLPAMLNCEQA

-459 GLEGIPFTDDKEATV
+459 GLTGIPFTDDEEATV
-474 YYDMIPILRAIAK
+474 YYDMIPLLRAIAK
-487 TQPLTYVGDENSP
+487 TQPQTYTGDENSP
-500 HNKSFEHMQNI
+500 CNKSFEHR
-511 KGVKSDDFYTTA
+511 KK
-523 EQNHPN
+523 

>member
-1 MAQKTTKTAKTL
+1 MVKMVQKSPKSLAYQGLETL
-13 DMQRCEG
+13 P
-20 LSPKA
+20 SKA
-25 LGSINKLGRPN
+25 LGSINKLQRPG

-42 KLNKLGSVLRRNNE
+42 KLNKLGSVLKKNNE

-70 CIIEMYRSRMDYYQK
+70 CIIEMYRSRIDYYQK
-85 YIKGIRTPL
+85 YIKGVRTPL

-108 SSVMLTDKY
+108 SSVMRTDKY
-117 KSIINTHIAHCSSVW
+117 NSIINTHIAHCSSVW

-138 SIIQSKRAD
+138 SIIQSKKAD
-147 DVQRAIDWAKGISY
+147 DVQKAIGW
-161 IKNKLTGELEP
+161 
-172 VANDNDYQVVMIT
+172 ANDNDYKVAMVT

-192 KMSLIE
+192 KMPLIE

-206 YVMMMKNIRK
+206 YEMMMKNIRK

-223 GYIKGVEFTH
+223 GNIKGVEFTH
-233 SYRNGWHKH
+233 SYKNGWHKH

-250 KECDIDS
+250 KECNVEA
-257 YFATIKNSWE
+257 YFQTIKKSWE
-267 TACVKNGLLDSSN
+267 TACVKNGLLDSTN
-280 EKAVFDFREHSV
+280 EKAVSDFREHYV
-292 DLIRSAEEISNY
+292 NIVKSAKEISNY

-338 SDIATTKDKKQRY
+338 CDIATTKDKKQRY

-369 QDWSNGLKDAVGIR
+369 QDWSNGLKDAVGIL

-391 DENQDTAE
+391 EENEDTAE
-399 YIAGLTVA
+399 FIAGLTVA

-416 QRIQYFLAA
+416 QRIQYFRAA
-425 KEGYE
+425 KDGYE
-430 SLKAFFDKLDTE
+430 ALKAFFDKLDTD
-442 NTLPDMLTGEQA
+442 NTLPAMLTSEQA
-454 RIYEK
+454 RIYET
-459 GLEGIPFTDDKEATV
+459 GLKGIPFTDDEEATV
-474 YYDMIPILRAIAK
+474 YYDMIPLLRAIAK
-487 TQPLTYVGDENSP
+487 TQPQTYTGDENSP
-500 HNKSFEHMQNI
+500 CNKSFEHR
-511 KGVKSDDFYTTA
+511 KK
-523 EQNHPN
+523 

>member
-1 MAQKTTKTAKTL
+1 MQKILSVSSLLDTLLLSVRKGQIFMVQVKKPKRTQSQQGETKSQKN
-13 DMQRCEG
+13 
-20 LSPKA
+20 P
-25 LGSINKLGRPN
+25 LGSNTELQRPG

-42 KLNKLGSVLRRNNE
+42 MLNRLGSVLRRNNE

-62 YTMSEAVK
+62 YTMSEVSK
-70 CIIEMYRSRMDYYQK
+70 IIIKMYRSRIDYYQK

-94 FKKNTFCGNILADA
+94 FKRNEFCGNILADA
-108 SSVMLTDKY
+108 SSVMRTEKY
-117 KSIINTHIAHCSSVW
+117 NSIINTHIAHCASVW

-138 SIIQSKRAD
+138 SVIQSKRTTE
-147 DVQRAIDWAKGISY
+147 VQKAIDW
-161 IKNKLTGELEP
+161 
-172 VANDNDYQVVMIT
+172 ANDNDYQVAMVT
-185 FTASHNV
+185 YTSSHNV

-198 FGEKLQKA
+198 FGQKLQKA
-206 YVMMMKNIRK
+206 YEMMMKNIRK

-250 KECDIDS
+250 KECDVNA
-257 YFATIKNSWE
+257 YFATIKKSWE
-267 TACVKNGLLDSSN
+267 TACIKNNLLDATN
-280 EKAVFDFREHSV
+280 EKAVSDFREHSV
-292 DLIRSAEEISNY
+292 DIVKSAKEISNY
-304 VNKSSKE
+304 VNKSSKS

-338 SDIATTKDKKQRY
+338 CDIAITKDKKQRY

-369 QDWSNGLKDAVGIR
+369 QDYSNGLKDAVGIR
-383 DLSDEEII
+383 ELSDEEII
-391 DENQDTAE
+391 EETEDTAE

-416 QRIQYFLAA
+416 QRIQYFIAA

-442 NTLPDMLTGEQA
+442 NSLPDMLTCEQA

-459 GLEGIPFTDDKEATV
+459 GLTGIPFTDDEEATA
-474 YYDMIPILRAIAK
+474 YYDIIEILRAIAK
-487 TQPLTYVGDENSP
+487 TQPSAYVGDENSP
-500 HNKSFEHMQNI
+500 NHKSFSNAKY
-511 KGVKSDDFYTTA
+511 KGGEVR
-523 EQNHPN
+523 